1 MEARVDIQTVKPG
14 DEYILH
20 DLATG
25 KLTRVKVMTLQVKDI
40 RCHCM
45 NGQPLESMVLRSD
58 DRAGDDTWRTR
69 LHVLPWFFYG
79 KTWELL

>member
-1 MEARVDIQTVKPG
+1 MSARVDINTVKPG
-14 DEYILH
+14 DEYLLH

-25 KLTRVKVMTLQVKDI
+25 KLTKVKVMTLQVKDI

-58 DRAGDDTWRTR
+58 YRTGNDWTTR